1 MVSYD
6 VVPRTARLWTDYG
19 SSMARLPLLTL
30 LRWPI
35 EGTADEVEWNH
46 VHGFAA
52 GFGCRGA
59 GSVLLEVIEEVGG
72 HGCKWLMTVML
83 NLWASDS
90 V

>member
-1 MVSYD
+1 MVMISQKRPKMIQKLFGD
-6 VVPRTARLWTDYG
+6 VAV
-19 SSMARLPLLTL
+19 
-30 LRWPI
+30 LRWPV
-35 EGTADEVEWNH
+35 EGTADEVKRDH